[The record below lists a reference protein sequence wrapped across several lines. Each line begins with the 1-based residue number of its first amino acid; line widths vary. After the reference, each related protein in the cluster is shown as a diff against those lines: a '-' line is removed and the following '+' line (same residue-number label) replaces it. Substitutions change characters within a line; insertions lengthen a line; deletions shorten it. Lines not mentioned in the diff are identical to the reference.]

1 MSFSAPANTK
11 RTMAGEYD
19 GVAIGDIRAGYVL
32 VVDNDPAV
40 RRMVKE
46 YFEKHNIPACEAH
59 GRHELAR
66 HFIGASPGLIV
77 LDSHLGEDDGFDVLR
92 EIRSHSDVPVIIMTG
107 RRCEEVDKVVGLELG
122 ADDYIIKPCSLRE
135 LLARTRAILRR
146 QEFGR
151 LARHRHPERGGYR
164 FNGWQLERRSRQLF
178 NPAGQSVT
186 LTKGEFALLLA
197 FLGSPQRPLSREQLL
212 QATRIHEDIFDRSID
227 VQVLRLRRKLES
239 QAGARGIIK
248 TERGIGYVFTA
259 IVEPF

>member
-1 MSFSAPANTK
+1 MSISASSNSK
-11 RTMAGEYD
+11 RTLACEYN
-19 GVAIGDIRAGYVL
+19 GATLSSIRAGYAL
-32 VVDNDPAV
+32 IVDNDPAA
-40 RRMVKE
+40 RRAVKE
-46 YFEKHNIPACEAH
+46 YFERHNIPACEAH

-66 HFIGASPGLIV
+66 HFAGSSPGLIL
-77 LDSHLGEDDGFDVLR
+77 LDIHLGEDDGFDVLR
-92 EIRSHSDVPVIIMTG
+92 EIRSHSDVPVIIMTA
-107 RRCEEVDKVVGLELG
+107 RRCEEIDKVVGLELG
-122 ADDYIIKPCSLRE
+122 ADDYIVKPCGLRE
-135 LLARTRAILRR
+135 LLARARAILRR

-164 FNGWQLERRSRQLF
+164 FNGWQLERRGRRLL
-178 NPAGQSVT
+178 NPAGQLVT

-259 IVEPF
+259 MVEPF